1 MRRISFFV
9 ITWRRKKKIRA
20 TIKRMKKM
28 KKEKKVR
35 RMKNKETKMLKW
47 EWKKGFSQI
56 MRMKM
61 KKYSHKKRK
70 EE

>member
-9 ITWRRKKKIRA
+9 ITWRKKKIGV

-28 KKEKKVR
+28 KKEKKVK

-47 EWKKGFSQI
+47 E
-56 MRMKM
+56 
-61 KKYSHKKRK
+61 
-70 EE
+70 